1 MKLSGRS
8 IFNLFKDAGTDWSN
22 DHAPRL
28 GAALAFYTIFSLAPL
43 LTIIISI
50 ASLWF
55 SENASGHIFREL
67 GSVIGQS
74 NAESLQHMLVQP
86 GKKSS
91 GIFTVISSGVMLLLG
106 ATGVFVQLQDAMNEI
121 WEVRPKPGQGI
132 MGFIRHRMLS
142 VAMVLGIGF
151 LLLVSLLL
159 TAGIAAV
166 GKYFGHWL
174 GDAAW
179 LWQIINDVLTFGIIT
194 ALFALMFKYLPD
206 AKISWKDVW
215 VGAFV
220 TAVFFMVG
228 KVGLGMY
235 LGKSSLASTYSAAG
249 ALIVVLLWV
258 YYSAQILFFGGELTQ
273 KYAEL
278 MGRNVKPSPHAEW
291 DEAKICQREGEEK
304 FKGRKEE
311 KKKAAKEPEFHPQ
324 PAYAMGNAPGPVSG
338 FRHSSKT
345 RLTFGGVLVLGLVL
359 GALQKYGR
367 SKLSV

>member
-132 MGFIRHRMLS
+132 MGFIRHRLLS
-142 VAMVLGIGF
+142 VAMVLGIRVF
-151 LLLVSLLL
+151 ASRVV
-159 TAGIAAV
+159 TAHDSDRSD

-179 LWQIINDVLTFGIIT
+179 LWQVINNLLMFGVVT

-206 AKISWKDVW
+206 AKIAWSDVW
-215 VGAFV
+215 FGAFA
-220 TAVFFMVG
+220 TAVFFTIG
-228 KVGLGMY
+228 KFALGLY
-235 LGKSSLASTYSAAG
+235 LGKLACLHLQRGWGAHCDAAVGLLFG
-249 ALIVVLLWV
+249 ADFVLRWR
-258 YYSAQILFFGGELTQ
+258 ID
-273 KYAEL
+273 AEI
-278 MGRNVKPSPHAEW
+278 R
-291 DEAKICQREGEEK
+291 
-304 FKGRKEE
+304 
-311 KKKAAKEPEFHPQ
+311 
-324 PAYAMGNAPGPVSG
+324 
-338 FRHSSKT
+338 
-345 RLTFGGVLVLGLVL
+345 
-359 GALQKYGR
+359 
-367 SKLSV
+367 

>member
-132 MGFIRHRMLS
+132 MGFIRHRLLS

-159 TAGIAAV
+159 TTVIAAM

-179 LWQIINDVLTFGIIT
+179 LWQVINNLLMFGVVT

-206 AKISWKDVW
+206 AKIAWSDVW
-215 VGAFV
+215 FGAFA
-220 TAVFFMVG
+220 TAIFFTIG
-228 KVGLGMY
+228 KFALGLY

-249 ALIVVLLWV
+249 ALIVMLLWV

-278 MGRNVKPSPHAEW
+278 MGRKVQPSEHAER
-291 DEAKICQREGEEK
+291 DEAKINQRKGEEK
-304 FKGRKEE
+304 YKERKEE
-311 KKKAAKEPEFHPQ
+311 KKTNGKKSEFHPQ
-324 PAYAMGNAPGPVSG
+324 PAYAMGSGPGIASG
-338 FRHSSKT
+338 SSRSSSGGKA
-345 RLTFGGVLVLGLVL
+345 LTGAFVL
-359 GALQKYGR
+359 ALLLIPLEKFM
-367 SKLSV
+367 KPKVTL